1 MIYILGEPPNWLIS
15 LVKELG
21 EDVTIISDCN
31 VPPRSIIITIS
42 RRCVAKGSVIL
53 SLLPYGDT
61 ISIQRS
67 TARGILSAVISLL
80 KRINGAG
87 NIEDALRTLGF
98 TKTEVVNAVSM
109 SEIMVKEQVIPGSVY
124 TIAVLDTNRDR
135 HTVALGRGTARG
147 TLILNSSITWLLG
160 SAGEVYVA
168 KGDLMLELMA
178 LSMIF
183 SINFIHSNTPY

>member
-31 VPPRSIIITIS
+31 VPPRSIIISIS
-42 RRCVAKGSVIL
+42 RKCVTKGSVIL

-61 ISIQRS
+61 IYIQRS

-80 KRINGAG
+80 KRINGAD

-98 TKTEVVNAVSM
+98 TKTEVVNAVGM
-109 SEIMVKEQVIPGSVY
+109 SEIMVKEQVIPGSIY
-124 TIAVLDTNRDR
+124 TITVLGTDQDKCAA
-135 HTVALGRGTARG
+135 ALGRGTARG
-147 TLILNSSITWLLG
+147 TLILNSSATWLLG

-168 KGDLMLELMA
+168 KGDLMLEIMA